1 MGYRYHCCICKG
13 SVSHAGPHEHQ
24 LDPCALVIVGH
35 ADKEWRDQKEQ
46 TFYCHFECF
55 RKLVGDD
62 GVLYIKDADFSTNGE
77 AADARAAEE
86 ADQTR
91 QPLPAAEPGD

>member
-1 MGYRYHCCICKG
+1 MPMG
-13 SVSHAGPHEHQ
+13 GPQVHT

-35 ADKEWRDQKEQ
+35 ADKEWREQKKQ

-77 AADARAAEE
+77 AEDERAAEVTAE
-86 ADQTR
+86 QR
-91 QPLPAAEPGD
+91 QAEPGAAADPIS